1 MLIFTAQD
9 AAIKFLSPDYALHQ
23 IIFTRSVVAIVLTV
37 LVARLTLGIGAIH
50 ERDVQAGTRFARA
63 CWSL

>member
-1 MLIFTAQD
+1 MKSLWNTWLGLDANLRGIICATKGMLIFTAQD

-37 LVARLTLGIGAIH
+37 LVA
-50 ERDVQAGTRFARA
+50 
-63 CWSL
+63 